1 MPAGTLTSVEAYL
14 NSSYQP
20 DREFI
25 DGSVLERCL
34 GERDHSELQVEF
46 IVYLA
51 RLRRKLGI
59 HIYPEQ
65 RVQISATRFRV
76 PDVCVVVGP
85 KPAELIFTEPPFIC
99 IEILS
104 KDDRLGEMQKRID
117 DYLAFGVAYCWV
129 VDPRE
134 RRAWV
139 HTSEGCREPDDGV
152 LRTQSPEIIVPL
164 ADIFEQLTD

>member
-14 NSSYQP
+14 NSSYHP

-25 DGSVLERCL
+25 DGSILERCF
-34 GERDHSELQVEF
+34 GERDHSELQAEF

-85 KPAELIFTEPPFIC
+85 RPAELIFTEPPFIC

-104 KDDRLGEMQKRID
+104 KDDRLAEMQRRID

-134 RRAWV
+134 RKAWA
-139 HTSEGCREPDDGV
+139 HTSEGCHEADDGL
-152 LRTQSPEIIVPL
+152 LRTQNPEIIVPL
-164 ADIFEQLTD
+164 SALFEQLMD